1 MEKHGA
7 TLKVIGIAIVLALI
21 NLLALTQL
29 KLAYG
34 MYSWMRLAAS
44 YPVPHINRILLPII
58 QRLP

>member
-1 MEKHGA
+1 MKKHSA
-7 TLKVIGIAIVLALI
+7 SIKVILIAICLALI
-21 NLLALTQL
+21 NVLALTQL

-58 QRLP
+58 QKLP

>member
-7 TLKVIGIAIVLALI
+7 TLKVIGIAIALALI